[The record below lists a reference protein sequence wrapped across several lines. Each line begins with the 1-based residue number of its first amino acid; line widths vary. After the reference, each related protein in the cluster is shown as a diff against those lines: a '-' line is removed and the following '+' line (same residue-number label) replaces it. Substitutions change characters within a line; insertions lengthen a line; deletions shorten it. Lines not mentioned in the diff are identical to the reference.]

1 MDYILVSDSSDLM
14 NIPTPEKRC
23 GFHAVLYSTEIIVER
38 GFNEWI

>member
-14 NIPTPEKRC
+14 DIRAPENGS